1 MAEAPGGFT
10 SQKQTRSRRG
20 RLGSEIR
27 RGSSSRAL
35 RMLRRAS
42 DPCRVGKPAAFAP
55 RSARSPSSCERTA
68 FVHREAGGGRRS
80 PPTAATPMRSR
91 PICSTAT
98 SKPLRPMRS
107 GSLTSPTSQLTKA
120 GSTSPPSRIWPRWR
134 SSAGRWPERLKSVLC
149 EDALE
154 DGDHA
159 VSRRLPMGLIHHSDR
174 KCAICLR

>member
-1 MAEAPGGFT
+1 MLQSTPSGSCAGSWGLLTAGSTPGGVRPQRELNAL
-10 SQKQTRSRRG
+10 SGVAGSGPRSG
-20 RLGSEIR
+20 R
-27 RGSSSRAL
+27 SSSRARGATARL
-35 RMLRRAS
+35 GSMPS
-42 DPCRVGKPAAFAP
+42 WKPAAFAP

-134 SSAGRWPERLKSVLC
+134 SSAGRCPS
-149 EDALE
+149 
-154 DGDHA
+154 G
-159 VSRRLPMGLIHHSDR
+159 
-174 KCAICLR
+174 